1 MLQVLLIKT
10 QMINFSA
17 NLEKNN
23 FSIRRKIELG
33 SRIGSGKLDSS
44 ETHLKCFI
52 CSLRV
57 LFPFQELLLHET

>member
-33 SRIGSGKLDSS
+33 SGIGSRI
-44 ETHLKCFI
+44 EA
-52 CSLRV
+52 
-57 LFPFQELLLHET
+57 ELELEN